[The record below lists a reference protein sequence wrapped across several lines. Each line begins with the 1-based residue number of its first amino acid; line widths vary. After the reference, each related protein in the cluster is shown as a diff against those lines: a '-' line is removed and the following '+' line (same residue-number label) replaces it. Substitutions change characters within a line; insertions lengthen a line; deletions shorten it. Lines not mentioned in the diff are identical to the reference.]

1 MKNIILF
8 ALLFI
13 ALLASRLMSQIHS
26 EIIEYNDGET
36 VLEGYISYDES
47 LTGTRPAVLVVHE
60 WTGLNDYSKMRAD
73 MLAKLG
79 YFAFAVDIYGK
90 GIRPDNP
97 QDAGKQAS
105 IYKSDRKLMRSRI
118 TAALEELKKQKLADV
133 NNIAAIGYCF
143 GGTVALELARSG
155 ADIKGVVSFHG
166 GLDNVKM
173 AGATNIKAR
182 ILVCHGAADPYVPE
196 EQVKAFEEEMNNAG
210 ANYKIIS
217 YEGAVHSF
225 TNPKSGSDPSKGAA
239 YNEAADKKS
248 WEDMKDFF
256 KEIFGK

>member
-1 MKNIILF
+1 MKHIIILF
-8 ALLFI
+8 LTLLLSQK
-13 ALLASRLMSQIHS
+13 AMTQIHS
-26 EIIEYNDGET
+26 ETIEYSDGET

-47 LTGTRPAVLVVHE
+47 FTGTRPAILVVHE

-97 QDAGKQAS
+97 QEAGKQAS

-118 TAALEELKKQKLADV
+118 LAGLEELKKQKLADV
-133 NNIAAIGYCF
+133 NSIAAIGYCF
-143 GGTVALELARSG
+143 GGTVVLELARSG

-173 AGATNIKAR
+173 AGATYIKAR
-182 ILVCHGAADPYVPE
+182 ILVCHGAADPFVPA
-196 EQVKAFEEEMNNAG
+196 EQVKGFEDEMKNSG
-210 ANYKIIS
+210 ADYKIIS

-225 TNPKSGSDPSKGAA
+225 TNPKSGNDPSRGAA
-239 YNEAADKKS
+239 YDEAADKKS
-248 WEDMKDFF
+248 WEDMKEFF
-256 KEIFGK
+256 KEILGK